1 MGSPG
6 DGRRVRLLVVDDEED
21 VRLLIS
27 RILSEKGYEVI
38 EARNGEDALERLRE
52 QPVDLMVLDL
62 MMPEVDGWE
71 VLRRLRSVPDAP
83 PVVIVTALGDY
94 AALSRGIREGASAY
108 VIKPFR
114 FNELIATCQGVLAS
128 AAEKAMPAEERRH
141 ASRRTLL
148 AQVSVLTREKSPI
161 ALGELVDV
169 SEEGAQVRLG
179 MALEAG
185 TTVSLAFHVPSGG
198 SALTLEGRVRW
209 CQTGVRGFTH
219 GLAFAEMSPEAGVQL
234 RALLD
239 RSRPRA

>member
-1 MGSPG
+1 MERSK
-6 DGRRVRLLVVDDEED
+6 DGPRPRLLVVDDEED

-27 RILSEKGYEVI
+27 RILAEKGYDVL
-38 EARNGEDALERLRE
+38 EARNGEDALEKLAE
-52 QPVDLMVLDL
+52 HHIDLMVLDL

-71 VLRRLRSVPDAP
+71 VLRRLRSLPDAP
-83 PVVIVTALGDY
+83 AVVIVTALGDY

-108 VIKPFR
+108 IIKPFR

-128 AAEKAMPAEERRH
+128 QAEKQTPAEERRR
-141 ASRRTLL
+141 ASRRTLM

-169 SEEGAQVRLG
+169 SEDGAQVRLG

-185 TTVSLAFHVPSGG
+185 TTVSLAFHVPAGG

-209 CQTGVRGFTH
+209 CQTGTRGFTH
-219 GLAFAEMSPEAGVQL
+219 GLAFAQMTPEAGMQL

>member
-1 MGSPG
+1 METTGEG
-6 DGRRVRLLVVDDEED
+6 HRYRLLVVDDEED

-27 RILSEKGYEVI
+27 RILSEKGYDVT
-38 EARNGEDALERLRE
+38 EARNGEDALEKLRE
-52 QPVDLMVLDL
+52 RPVDLMVLDL

-71 VLRRLRSVPDAP
+71 VLRRLRAVPDAP

-94 AALSRGIREGASAY
+94 AALARGIREGASAY
-108 VIKPFR
+108 IIKPFR

-128 AAEKAMPAEERRH
+128 AAQKATPAEERRV
-141 ASRRTLL
+141 ASRRTLM

-169 SEEGAQVRLG
+169 SENGAQVRLG

-185 TTVSLAFHVPSGG
+185 TTVSLAFHVPAGG

-219 GLAFAEMSPEAGVQL
+219 GLAFAEMTSEAGVQL

>member
-1 MGSPG
+1 MDPSG
-6 DGRRVRLLVVDDEED
+6 DGHRPRLLVVDDEED
-21 VRLLIS
+21 VRLLIT
-27 RILSEKGYEVI
+27 RILSEKGYDVV

-71 VLRRLRSVPDAP
+71 VLRRLRSVPHAP

-108 VIKPFR
+108 IIKPFR

-128 AAEKAMPAEERRH
+128 AAEKALPAEERR
-141 ASRRTLL
+141 AAARRTLL

-169 SEEGAQVRLG
+169 SENGAQVRLG

-219 GLAFAEMSPEAGVQL
+219 GLAFAEMSSEAGTQL

-239 RSRPRA
+239 RSRPR

>member
-1 MGSPG
+1 MAPPEA
-6 DGRRVRLLVVDDEED
+6 GRRPRLLVVDDEED

-27 RILSEKGYEVI
+27 RILSEKGYDVV
-38 EARNGEDALERLRE
+38 EARHGEEALQKLGE
-52 QPVDLMVLDL
+52 QRIDLMVLDL

-71 VLRRLRSVPDAP
+71 VLRRLRTIPDAP

-94 AALSRGIREGASAY
+94 SALSRGIREGASAY
-108 VIKPFR
+108 IIKPFR
-114 FNELIATCQGVLAS
+114 FNELLATCQGVLAS
-128 AAEKAMPAEERRH
+128 AAEKAAPVDERRRR
-141 ASRRTLL
+141 ARRTLL

-169 SEEGAQVRLG
+169 SEDGAQVRLG

-219 GLAFAEMSPEAGVQL
+219 GLAFAEMSPEASAQL
-234 RALLD
+234 RTLLE
-239 RSRPRA
+239 RSKAR